1 VSLDFSRQRELEPEP
16 EPATREPEPSE
27 RQRRARGIA
36 GDDIGSS
43 RSFRDDDVP
52 PQMYDEGA
60 HTRLRKRIRTRLRRG
75 QGVQLPLQPRYH
87 ISEVPASSR
96 SDRFLLTVAH

>member
-1 VSLDFSRQRELEPEP
+1 LTYSIQLKPEP
-16 EPATREPEPSE
+16 TTGEPEPSE

-36 GDDIGSS
+36 GNDLVSS
-43 RSFRDDDVP
+43 HSSRDDDIP

-60 HTRLRKRIRTRLRRG
+60 HTRLRRRIRTRLRRG
-75 QGVQLPLQPRYH
+75 QGVRLLLQPRYH

-96 SDRFLLTVAH
+96 SDRFLLTAAH